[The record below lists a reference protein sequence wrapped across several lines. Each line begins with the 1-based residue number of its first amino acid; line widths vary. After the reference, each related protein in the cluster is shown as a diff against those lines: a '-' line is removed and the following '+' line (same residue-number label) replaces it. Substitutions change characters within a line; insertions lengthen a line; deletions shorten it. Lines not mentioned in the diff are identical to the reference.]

1 MRPLKSSGL
10 EEVQRLRSRS
20 RRQLALGRI
29 LKDDWEYIDVRL
41 DEIEARIV
49 SMKETNENGEEV

>member
-1 MRPLKSSGL
+1 MRPLKDRGL
-10 EEVQRLRSRS
+10 SEVQGLRSRS

-29 LKDDWEYIDVRL
+29 NKEDWAYIDVRL

-49 SMKETNENGEEV
+49 SMKETDENGEEV